1 MDRISNTEQTYGQD
15 AGYRKGQQRDVVDS
29 IGAYLIRGNGLLFG
43 TRDKLAS
50 KFGCKPAAFKRAVND
65 PRFPFNRYRVIT
77 DRDIGHVYTLPEVS
91 TAQAF
96 RYARNSGAWRYKLI
110 MEDGSEYL
118 KVPYIDPEPL
128 TLTEEEVVAIDAF
141 DMTAMQTLKS
151 LSAERLA
158 ELDAVNS
165 LYMDEVEEDVYEDEE
180 LCWSAEEAA

>member
-1 MDRISNTEQTYGQD
+1 
-15 AGYRKGQQRDVVDS
+15 
-29 IGAYLIRGNGLLFG
+29 
-43 TRDKLAS
+43 
-50 KFGCKPAAFKRAVND
+50 
-65 PRFPFNRYRVIT
+65 
-77 DRDIGHVYTLPEVS
+77 
-91 TAQAF
+91 
-96 RYARNSGAWRYKLI
+96 